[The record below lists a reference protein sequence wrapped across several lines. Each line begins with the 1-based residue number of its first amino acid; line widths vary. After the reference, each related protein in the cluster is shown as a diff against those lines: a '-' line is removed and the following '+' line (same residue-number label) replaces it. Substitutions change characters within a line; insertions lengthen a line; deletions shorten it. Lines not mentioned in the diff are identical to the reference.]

1 MRHKPNVPVVQWVVL
16 HGFCLQVLS
25 SLWLIDCLFC
35 VIHCSRCP
43 LTIAQVTRYVP
54 YIYLLSNSRKVDFK
68 RVTEPNFTNKT
79 CPDCWS
85 SFSREFLRCNC
96 SAILFWFLLWSLIFI
111 AAFYVY
117 PRNYEQRA
125 FHVVL
130 CSKFVSE
137 IQMYYRIS
145 RPSEYL
151 LCVFC
156 LTAEEMGGMPAAA
169 KNRPAWGLFGK
180 VNQNMETILFREK
193 FSDWPDTSRLIK
205 VKSLDAGSKV
215 DTRRPDTCY
224 CILYLISALIKCC
237 ARLRLSCDCFRR
249 IWQNWNL
256 MMPSWWFLSTKALC
270 HLS

>member
-25 SLWLIDCLFC
+25 SLWLIDWLFILC
-35 VIHCSRCP
+35 YSLFKMFINRP
-43 LTIAQVTRYVP
+43 KLLEIYR
-54 YIYLLSNSRKVDFK
+54 IYLLSNSRKVDFK

-85 SFSREFLRCNC
+85 SCSREFLRCNC
-96 SAILFWFLLWSLIFI
+96 SAVLFWFLLWSPIFI
-111 AAFYVY
+111 AAFHVY
-117 PRNYEQRA
+117 PRKYEQRA

-130 CSKFVSE
+130 CSK
-137 IQMYYRIS
+137 ICIRIQLQMYYRIS
-145 RPSEYL
+145 RPSEYS

-169 KNRPAWGLFGK
+169 KERPAWGLFGK

-215 DTRRPDTCY
+215 DTRRTDT
-224 CILYLISALIKCC
+224 LLLHS
-237 ARLRLSCDCFRR
+237 LSYQC
-249 IWQNWNL
+249 
-256 MMPSWWFLSTKALC
+256 SSY
-270 HLS
+270 